1 MMSILIDWKVLKYV
15 PKCKRAAIR
24 DAYHDEDGYWIHL
37 NPGWRVKD
45 YFAEQTIHEDTIAE
59 LREVIKRIV

>member
-1 MMSILIDWKVLKYV
+1 V
-15 PKCKRAAIR
+15 R

-45 YFAEQTIHEDTIAE
+45 YFAEQTIHEDTISE